1 MTPAFVAYPR
11 GPRYAAIGF
20 SAVLVGGAVIAFAA
34 LGPDVR
40 ARFTAFQVVTL
51 VIFVGVMVTIM
62 VAIGFS
68 YVRVEPD
75 GLRYRNGLRTH
86 LLPWSDVGEIQF
98 NPGYPWPRV
107 VLQGASAEGDH
118 DVVPLMGIQGS
129 DKAYAFAQYDALREA
144 VAVQRQTPSGPAG
157 G

>member
-1 MTPAFVAYPR
+1 MRPAFVAYPR

-20 SAVLVGGAVIAFAA
+20 SAVIVVGAVIAFVA

-40 ARFTAFQVVTL
+40 ARFTGEQVFTL
-51 VIFVGVMVTIM
+51 VLFLIVMVTIM
-62 VAIGFS
+62 AAIGFS
-68 YVRVEPD
+68 SVRVEPD

-98 NPGYPWPRV
+98 HPGNPWPRV

-129 DKAYAFAQYDALREA
+129 DKAYAFAQYEALREA
-144 VAVQRQTPSGPAG
+144 IAEQRQTQSGPDG
-157 G
+157 D